1 MNFNEIFE
9 YEINIY
15 IVYSHSY
22 ATIPAAYSEKRRGCP
37 FPVFIFV
44 QRSKML
50 KKSVIDF
57 P

>member
-50 KKSVIDF
+50 KKFVIDF